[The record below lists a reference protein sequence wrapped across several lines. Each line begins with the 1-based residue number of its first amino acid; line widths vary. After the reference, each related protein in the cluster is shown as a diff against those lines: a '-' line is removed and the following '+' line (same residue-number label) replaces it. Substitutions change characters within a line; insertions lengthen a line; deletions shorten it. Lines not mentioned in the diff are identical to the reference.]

1 MARPGGGIRFT
12 PVRPFSIHLTVVTEP
27 LPLPQDIKDRVRYAK
42 AIFQTMPGRDQEAIA
57 ERKEK
62 LKNGILLIQRARWY
76 RLSRS
81 ETRLVDELAYAVYGG
96 CLEYHI
102 DEGL

>member
-1 MARPGGGIRFT
+1 
-12 PVRPFSIHLTVVTEP
+12 
-27 LPLPQDIKDRVRYAK
+27 
-42 AIFQTMPGRDQEAIA
+42 MPGRDQEAIA

-62 LKNGILLIQRARWY
+62 LKKGVLLIQWARWY
-76 RLSRS
+76 SLSRS
-81 ETRLVDELAYAVYGG
+81 KTRLVDGLPYAVYWG